1 MSVLQNKSVMFIGGG
16 NMASAL
22 IDGLLVANVPSLD
35 IFVSDKNQN
44 KRDGFA
50 QKGIAAVSPD
60 KAGELI
66 QKSDIV
72 VLAVKPQV
80 MFEVCESIKAHLADK
95 LIISVAAGIGVATLE
110 QMTGSR
116 RVVRVMPNIPAAVGF
131 GASGLYAT
139 VGETDKQMATAI
151 TKASGIA
158 VWVEKE
164 EDLHSV
170 TATAGSAPAY
180 FFYILEAMIDK
191 AVSMG
196 LAFDDAKKLA
206 AQTMQGAA
214 VMASQDD
221 PAALRAKVTSKGGT
235 TFAAITYLDNANLK
249 EHIGNAMQACYD
261 RSVELG
267 S

>member
-1 MSVLQNKSVMFIGGG
+1 MSVLQNKSVIFIGGG

-22 IDGLLVANVPSLD
+22 IDGLLCADVPALD
-35 IFVSDKNQN
+35 IFVSDKNKD

-50 QKGIAAVSPD
+50 QKGVTAVAPD

-80 MFEVCESIKAHLADK
+80 MLEVCQSIKACLDGK
-95 LIISVAAGIGVATLE
+95 LIISVAAGLSVATLE
-110 QMTGSR
+110 QMTGSH

-139 VGETDKQMATAI
+139 VSDTDKQMATKI
-151 TKASGIA
+151 TEASGLA
-158 VWVEKE
+158 VWVDKE
-164 EDLHSV
+164 DDLHAV
-170 TATAGSAPAY
+170 TAVAGSAPAY
-180 FFYILEAMIDK
+180 FFYFLEAMIDK
-191 AVSMG
+191 AVAMG
-196 LAFDDAKKLA
+196 LNADDAKKLA

-214 VMASQDD
+214 VMASKDD

-249 EHIGNAMQACYD
+249 EHIGSAMQACYD
-261 RSVELG
+261 KSVELG